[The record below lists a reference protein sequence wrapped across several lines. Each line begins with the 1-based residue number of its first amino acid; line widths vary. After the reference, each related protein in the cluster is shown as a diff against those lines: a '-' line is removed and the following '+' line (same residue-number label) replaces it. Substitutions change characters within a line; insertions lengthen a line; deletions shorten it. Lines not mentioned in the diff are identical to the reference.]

1 MLFRSWIER
10 EQPEY
15 NKTVLEHTTNSFDN
29 KKSYRE
35 GKRKWGYNRKKKPSN
50 KRTNTIKCRNLETGK
65 IKTFHGWAEAA
76 AFIGRGKY
84 TQDIII
90 RSVKNGHNAYGYK
103 WWVHK
108 KIQVKTPVYGI
119 HKNGHV
125 TQVFESIY
133 EAMRSFG
140 EEDKGKGICTS
151 IKWGSRWKGYLWYKA
166 DTLE

>member
-1 MLFRSWIER
+1 MLQNIFIVLNLDNGCKYIHHTPLPLNKQWKQMLDTYMNENSSLSIAMRLHGIERFRIKILEECNDNKLQDRLAYWIER

-90 RSVKNGHNAYGYK
+90 R
-103 WWVHK
+103 
-108 KIQVKTPVYGI
+108 
-119 HKNGHV
+119 
-125 TQVFESIY
+125 
-133 EAMRSFG
+133 
-140 EEDKGKGICTS
+140 
-151 IKWGSRWKGYLWYKA
+151 
-166 DTLE
+166 